1 MKRRDLNLAMISMG
15 VFPALSLAQTTYP
28 SRPIRLIV
36 PFPPG
41 GGADN
46 LARIVMPKVA
56 EILGQPIIIDNK
68 PGAGGNVG
76 SEQAARATA
85 DGYTLLYGTNGTH
98 GINHALYSRTGFELR
113 DFSTV
118 GRVSFIPAVLVVNP
132 SVPVD
137 SVPQFLAYLK
147 ANPDKVSYASAGNGT
162 TSHMAGEAFKRQANV
177 DIQHIPYKGGGAA
190 LTGLIAGEVQMM
202 IDLAANLMP
211 QVRAGKLKAL
221 AVTSRQRLASLSDLP
236 TLDEIGLKGF
246 DLVASDGI
254 YAPSGTP
261 QPIIEKFN
269 QALNRAL
276 GDSEI
281 VERLRSRGA
290 EPIRGTPQ
298 EHLAH
303 ITREFPV
310 WTRLVKDVGAKVD

>member
-1 MKRRDLNLAMISMG
+1 
-15 VFPALSLAQTTYP
+15 
-28 SRPIRLIV
+28 
-36 PFPPG
+36 
-41 GGADN
+41 
-46 LARIVMPKVA
+46 
-56 EILGQPIIIDNK
+56 
-68 PGAGGNVG
+68 
-76 SEQAARATA
+76 
-85 DGYTLLYGTNGTH
+85 
-98 GINHALYSRTGFELR
+98 
-113 DFSTV
+113 
-118 GRVSFIPAVLVVNP
+118 
-132 SVPVD
+132 
-137 SVPQFLAYLK
+137 
-147 ANPDKVSYASAGNGT
+147 
-162 TSHMAGEAFKRQANV
+162 
-177 DIQHIPYKGGGAA
+177 
-190 LTGLIAGEVQMM
+190 MM

-221 AVTSRQRLASLSDLP
+221 AVTSRQRLASRSDLP

>member
-1 MKRRDLNLAMISMG
+1 MKRRDLSVALISLG
-15 VFPALSLAQTTYP
+15 VFPTLSKAQSAYP

-76 SEQAARATA
+76 SEQAARSAA

-132 SVPVD
+132 SVPAD
-137 SVPQFLAYLK
+137 SVSQFLAYLK
-147 ANPDKVSYASAGNGT
+147 MNPGKVSYASAGNGT

-236 TLDEIGLKGF
+236 TLDEIALKGF

-261 QPIIEKFN
+261 PAIIEKFN

-303 ITREFPV
+303 ITREFPI